1 LNDGDTLL
9 MTIPPVDGFYIE
21 RDDGCLRVAVN
32 QPRYLRL
39 TVDEFDIK
47 VGHCR
52 CIFIIII
59 SPKSR
64 MPSTSRYR
72 ISANAF

>member
-1 LNDGDTLL
+1 
-9 MTIPPVDGFYIE
+9 
-21 RDDGCLRVAVN
+21 VAVN